1 MTEMNKEI
9 QRTDTKKAKE
19 INIKELMEVM
29 KRKIWLIAFIT
40 IVITILGT
48 GYSRLTSENL
58 YESSTRAIIS
68 ASEVDLST
76 LMVMVEDPE
85 VLEKVVNELKL
96 NRTADYLASQ
106 ISVNNIGESQVVL
119 ISVVDNDPQVAAD
132 IANSTARIYKDQ
144 MEKLLNFNEIELLKE
159 ATPNTYPINGSGLR
173 AILLSFLVGLVL
185 SAGVVLILNT
195 LDETIRSEQ
204 DIEQYGV
211 PVIGKIPVISKKDL
225 KDKSVEQ
232 MEMNARGDTVG
243 I

>member
-1 MTEMNKEI
+1 MTEMNKETQI
-9 QRTDTKKAKE
+9 TDTKKAKE
-19 INIKELMEVM
+19 INMKELLEVM
-29 KRKIWLIAFIT
+29 KRKLWLIAFIT
-40 IVITILGT
+40 ILITILGAS
-48 GYSRLTSENL
+48 YSQLTSENL

-96 NRTADYLASQ
+96 DRTPDYLASQ

-132 IANSTARIYKDQ
+132 IANSTARIYKEQ
-144 MEKLLNFNEIELLKE
+144 MAKLLNFNEIELLKE
-159 ATPNTYPINGSGLR
+159 ATADPYPINGSGLR
-173 AILLSFLVGLVL
+173 AVLLSFLVGLVL

-204 DIEQYGV
+204 DIEQFGV
-211 PVIGKIPVISKKDL
+211 AVIGKIPPISKKDI
-225 KDKSVEQ
+225 KEKGMEQ
-232 MEMNARGDTVG
+232 VEMNARGDTVG